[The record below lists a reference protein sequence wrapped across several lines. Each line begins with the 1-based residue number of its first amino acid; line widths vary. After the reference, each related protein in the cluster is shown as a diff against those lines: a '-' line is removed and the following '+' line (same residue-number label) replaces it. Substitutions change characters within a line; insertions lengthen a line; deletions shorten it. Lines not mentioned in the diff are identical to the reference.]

1 MRFPA
6 KNAYYNSHKLD
17 AFLGVFCE
25 DPIGKLK
32 KRKKEKCIFFPFTA
46 RAFLSKLFRCDLLI
60 LEMFV
65 S

>member
-17 AFLGVFCE
+17 AFLGVFCA

-32 KRKKEKCIFFPFTA
+32 KNKEKCIFFPFTA
-46 RAFLSKLFRCDLLI
+46 RASLSKLFRCDMLI